1 LVTELVVVEWSRI
14 ERYLVVVMGAKDNE
28 SRLEEESRSKGL
40 GGEERQQQQLKRKE
54 DQNRRQRACR
64 ERKRRARQL
73 LREAHQQQQQQQQS
87 QPHRGGQEEEEEEEE
102 EEGQQQQQRQQH
114 QAPVQV
120 ATTQAEEEERRKV
133 SSSSSSVAVVVKVE
147 KSPGEK
153 LHIESSGP
161 QAPQQ
166 VDLIAQKSYAQ
177 RKKEDQNRRQRECRE
192 RKRRSQELENR
203 EKQKRAQQE
212 LLSELGKESREA
224 HLGGGATEVMGH
236 HHQSKAVQVVE
247 GESTSME
254 RSASERAKELAPIL
268 HELTAGNG
276 VEYQKLTLAK
286 LLQQPLLQPVLPT
299 FVSEL
304 DKGVRHA
311 H

>member
-1 LVTELVVVEWSRI
+1 
-14 ERYLVVVMGAKDNE
+14 M
-28 SRLEEESRSKGL
+28 
-40 GGEERQQQQLKRKE
+40 
-54 DQNRRQRACR
+54 
-64 ERKRRARQL
+64 
-73 LREAHQQQQQQQQS
+73 
-87 QPHRGGQEEEEEEEE
+87 
-102 EEGQQQQQRQQH
+102 
-114 QAPVQV
+114 
-120 ATTQAEEEERRKV
+120 

-166 VDLIAQKSYAQ
+166 VDPIAQKSYAQ

-212 LLSELGKESREA
+212 LLSELGKETREA
-224 HLGGGATEVMGH
+224 HLGGGGATEVMGH
-236 HHQSKAVQVVE
+236 PQQSKAVQVVVE

>member
-1 LVTELVVVEWSRI
+1 
-14 ERYLVVVMGAKDNE
+14 MGAKDNE
-28 SRLEEESRSKGL
+28 SRLEEEESRSKGL
-40 GGEERQQQQLKRKE
+40 GGEKDQQQQLKRKE

-73 LREAHQQQQQQQQS
+73 LREAHQQQQQQQP
-87 QPHRGGQEEEEEEEE
+87 QPHRGGQEE

-120 ATTQAEEEERRKV
+120 ATTQAEEERRKI
-133 SSSSSSVAVVVKVE
+133 SSSSSVAVVVKVE

-153 LHIESSGP
+153 LRIESSGP
-161 QAPQQ
+161 QAVQQ
-166 VDLIAQKSYAQ
+166 VDPIAQKSYAQ

-212 LLSELGKESREA
+212 LLSELGKVIREP

-236 HHQSKAVQVVE
+236 HQQHQQSKAVQVVE

>member
-1 LVTELVVVEWSRI
+1 M
-14 ERYLVVVMGAKDNE
+14 VVMGAKDNE
-28 SRLEEESRSKGL
+28 SRLEEEESRSKGL
-40 GGEERQQQQLKRKE
+40 GGEEDRQQQLKRKE

-73 LREAHQQQQQQQQS
+73 LREAHQQQQQQ
-87 QPHRGGQEEEEEEEE
+87 PHRGGQEEEEEE
-102 EEGQQQQQRQQH
+102 GQQQQLH

-120 ATTQAEEEERRKV
+120 ASTQAEEEERRKV

-166 VDLIAQKSYAQ
+166 VDPIAQKSYAQ

-236 HHQSKAVQVVE
+236 HQQSKAVQVVE
-247 GESTSME
+247 GESSSME

-304 DKGVRHA
+304 DKRVRHA

>member
-1 LVTELVVVEWSRI
+1 MI
-14 ERYLVVVMGAKDNE
+14 EGNLKVVMGAKDNE
-28 SRLEEESRSKGL
+28 SRLEEEESRSKGL
-40 GGEERQQQQLKRKE
+40 GGEEDQQQQLKRKE

-73 LREAHQQQQQQQQS
+73 LREAHQQQQQQ
-87 QPHRGGQEEEEEEEE
+87 PHRGGQEEEEEEES
-102 EEGQQQQQRQQH
+102 QQQQQH

-120 ATTQAEEEERRKV
+120 ATTQPEKEERRKI

-147 KSPGEK
+147 KSPAEK
-153 LHIESSGP
+153 LHIESSGS
-161 QAPQQ
+161 QALQQ
-166 VDLIAQKSYAQ
+166 VDPIAQKSYAQ

-212 LLSELGKESREA
+212 LLSELGKEIREP
-224 HLGGGATEVMGH
+224 HLGGGATELMGH
-236 HHQSKAVQVVE
+236 HQQSKAVQVVE

-268 HELTAGNG
+268 HELTSGNG